1 MSTVFSDKA
10 VAFKKRCVPPNLR
23 RVVNSPT
30 KMLASRRP
38 TAIGAED
45 TTFEHMFDDL
55 RADIEEKRANLERLE
70 RFQERMSKNEELFD
84 PEDHAKARS
93 TFQARATEYAKLS
106 QEFQTAMSLYK
117 ESVADLEG
125 KITRRQQVL
134 EAIDAEVG
142 AIRLEPQLAEYFV
155 KKQAQLVNDF
165 RSSKN
170 MLCATIKAQ
179 LSKKT
184 ATKPTPGGQP

>member
-1 MSTVFSDKA
+1 
-10 VAFKKRCVPPNLR
+10 
-23 RVVNSPT
+23 
-30 KMLASRRP
+30 MLATRRP
-38 TAIGAED
+38 VAASSED

-55 RADIEEKRANLERLE
+55 SADIEDKRANLERLE

-84 PEDHAKARS
+84 PEDHAKART
-93 TFQARATEYAKLS
+93 TFQVRALEYAKLS

-179 LSKKT
+179 LLKKS
-184 ATKPTPGGQP
+184 APKGVLAGQP